1 MSTSNLQPIRPPN
14 LTGPRLRA
22 APYPV
27 TLFGSLEV
35 VSPLDLLEWLCSNK
49 KSWTIKLH
57 GKEMDGEVT
66 VLDGQIVDARWGS
79 LRGMEAL
86 SKIADCQQGLFELV
100 PVTEPVE
107 RTLHGH
113 WQGLLL
119 GAVQRLDERNLPGK
133 VPAAAIVHLIDQG
146 FAALRAGDVAL
157 ARQRW
162 TEALAQDP
170 HNRSL
175 RFNLRKLDSRI

>member
-1 MSTSNLQPIRPPN
+1 MSTSNLLPIRPTD
-14 LTGPRLRA
+14 LTGPRLRS

-27 TLFGSLEV
+27 TLFGSLEI
-35 VSPLDLLEWLCSNK
+35 VSPLDLLEWLCCNQ
-49 KSWTIKLH
+49 KSWSIKIH
-57 GKEMDGEVT
+57 GKEMDGGVT
-66 VLDGQIVDARWGS
+66 VLDGQIVDARWDR
-79 LRGMEAL
+79 LRGMDAL
-86 SKIADCQQGLFELV
+86 SKIADCQQGLFELL

-119 GAVQRLDERNLPGK
+119 SAVQRLDERNLPGK
-133 VPAAAIVHLIDQG
+133 VPTAAIVHLIDQG
-146 FAALRAGDVAL
+146 FAALRAGDIPL

-170 HNRSL
+170 ENRSL